1 MGSTPKE
8 MFHYS
13 MEGRSRMILY
23 GLNNIVKCGREIY
36 FIDLVGERLHLRNE
50 NPIWLYG
57 VTLDEIDRDL
67 IEDIDLSDWLLDNI
81 FKKDK
86 EDSWI
91 VDSLH
96 TVTSDIPYFRIEKEE
111 SGEAYLFTREGK
123 FIMYIDYVRELQ
135 NAYHFFSDIEGGEF
149 LNDDIDKKIK
159 KLFKLI

>member
-1 MGSTPKE
+1 MK
-8 MFHYS
+8 
-13 MEGRSRMILY
+13 LY
-23 GLNNIVKCGREIY
+23 GLNNIVKCGSEIY

-50 NPIWLYG
+50 RPIWLYG

-67 IEDIDLSDWLLDNI
+67 IEDIDMSDWLLDNI
-81 FKKDK
+81 FKKEKEK

-96 TVTSDIPYFRIEKEE
+96 TGTSDIPYFRIEKDE

-135 NAYHFFSDIEGGEF
+135 NAYHFFSDIEDCDF
-149 LNDDIDKKIK
+149 LNDDIDTKLK

>member
-1 MGSTPKE
+1 MK
-8 MFHYS
+8 
-13 MEGRSRMILY
+13 LY
-23 GLNNIVKCGREIY
+23 GLNNIVKCGSEIY
-36 FIDLVGERLHLRNE
+36 FIDIVGERLHLRND

-67 IEDIDLSDWLLDNI
+67 MEDIEMSDWLLDNI
-81 FKKDK
+81 FKKEK
-86 EDSWI
+86 EKEGSWSWI

-96 TVTSDIPYFRIEKEE
+96 AGTSDIPYFKIEKDE

-135 NAYHFFSDIEGGEF
+135 NAYHFFSDIEGDDF
-149 LNDDIDKKIK
+149 LNDDIDTKLK